1 MALCQTSVL
10 KLYNTVIEDVISSVR
25 DAFLD
30 EGVDEQVL
38 QEMKQVWTNKLMA
51 SKAIEINKD
60 QPDPQPP
67 PLIANSQKSGAIKKK
82 IVTLHQTNN
91 SATAS
96 SNNQQSASTANQQQ
110 QQQQQKQPVN
120 SSTIP
125 AVQALDPNKIMPVNI
140 TLPAQPGTANTESRV
155 LTIQVPAS
163 ALQENQLTQILTANL
178 ISSIMSLPAHLASS
192 VLQQHVNS
200 ALQNAKMQ
208 SKQQLD
214 GAYDTSDEDNSDISD
229 NDIDNDDDDDIDN
242 EGDEEHEGE

>member
-1 MALCQTSVL
+1 M
-10 KLYNTVIEDVISSVR
+10 
-25 DAFLD
+25 
-30 EGVDEQVL
+30 
-38 QEMKQVWTNKLMA
+38 
-51 SKAIEINKD
+51 
-60 QPDPQPP
+60 
-67 PLIANSQKSGAIKKK
+67 
-82 IVTLHQTNN
+82 
-91 SATAS
+91 
-96 SNNQQSASTANQQQ
+96 
-110 QQQQQKQPVN
+110 N

-178 ISSIMSLPAHLASS
+178 ISSIMSLPANLASS

-208 SKQQLD
+208 SKQLD

-242 EGDEEHEGE
+242 EGDEEQEGEFLGIFYLVFVIKFEVFEFFYCTICILNFKTLEKW

>member
-1 MALCQTSVL
+1 MSRGGHFFFSVL
-10 KLYNTVIEDVISSVR
+10 V
-25 DAFLD
+25 
-30 EGVDEQVL
+30 
-38 QEMKQVWTNKLMA
+38 
-51 SKAIEINKD
+51 
-60 QPDPQPP
+60 
-67 PLIANSQKSGAIKKK
+67 
-82 IVTLHQTNN
+82 HQTNN
-91 SATAS
+91 GATAA
-96 SNNQQSASTANQQQ
+96 SNNQQAASTANHQ

-200 ALQNAKMQ
+200 ALQNAKLQ
-208 SKQQLD
+208 SKQLD
-214 GAYDTSDEDNSDISD
+214 GAYDTSDDDNSDISD
-229 NDIDNDDDDDIDN
+229 NDIDNDEDDDIDN
-242 EGDEEHEGE
+242 EDEEHQGEFSFP